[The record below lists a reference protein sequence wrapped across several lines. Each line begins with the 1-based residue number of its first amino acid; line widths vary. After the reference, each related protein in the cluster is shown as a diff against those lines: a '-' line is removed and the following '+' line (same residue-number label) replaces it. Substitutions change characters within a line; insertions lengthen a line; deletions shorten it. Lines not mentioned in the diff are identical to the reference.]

1 MDLFQVDDDARL
13 FISPAIEDWAS
24 LARYEIDT
32 VIDLEGQLDTTIDWY
47 REVIADWHDRNRRE
61 GAH

>member
-1 MDLFQVDDDARL
+1 MGSATAAILRDGDLRATLSANAVKDAAQR
-13 FISPAIEDWAS
+13 F
-24 LARYEIDT
+24 
-32 VIDLEGQLDTTIDWY
+32 DLEGQLDTTIDWY